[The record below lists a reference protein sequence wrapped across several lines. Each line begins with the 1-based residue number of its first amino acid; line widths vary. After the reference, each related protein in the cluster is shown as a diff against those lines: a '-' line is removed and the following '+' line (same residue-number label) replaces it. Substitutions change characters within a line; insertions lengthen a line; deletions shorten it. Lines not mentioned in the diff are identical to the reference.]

1 MKEHEA
7 QERQARALESIDQT
21 LKLLLFHVVKGGDQ
35 GETEE
40 TETEDPREVRYQN
53 RRSEA

>member
-1 MKEHEA
+1 MKDHEVQA

-21 LKLLLFHVVKGGDQ
+21 LKLLLFHVVKG
-35 GETEE
+35 ETEE